1 MTSLRM
7 GRRYGYL
14 RAVLKSEQHRLR
26 ALEPSDVATLVSWEN
41 NSDEW
46 WMGAATAPV
55 SKASVQQFV
64 EGNQDIYAQRQLR
77 WMLDAQIDG
86 GWTSVGAMDLYD
98 FDPRQR
104 RAGVAVHIDSLHR
117 RQGHALA
124 GVALMKAYA
133 SRHLHLHQLYAEI
146 PGGHQGSLA
155 LFAQSDFVEVSHRK
169 QWVLQPNGEWSDVVT
184 AQCIFSTP
192 RP

>member
-1 MTSLRM
+1 M

-55 SKASVQQFV
+55 SQASVQQFV

-77 WMLDAQIDG
+77 WM
-86 GWTSVGAMDLYD
+86 
-98 FDPRQR
+98 
-104 RAGVAVHIDSLHR
+104 
-117 RQGHALA
+117 
-124 GVALMKAYA
+124 
-133 SRHLHLHQLYAEI
+133 
-146 PGGHQGSLA
+146 
-155 LFAQSDFVEVSHRK
+155 
-169 QWVLQPNGEWSDVVT
+169 
-184 AQCIFSTP
+184 
-192 RP
+192 